1 MELNRQK
8 RQEKVKEKGWEE
20 KLIHLC
26 GFQGLIS
33 VSARKNRP
41 YERISKREK
50 PNTPSR
56 RN

>member
-41 YERISKREK
+41 YEHMSKREK

-56 RN
+56 HN